1 MYKTIKEIWDYL
13 ENLNVSKLYISYKAK
28 KKFNSE
34 LNIKIENT
42 IVTCKQANDSKI
54 TWDSDLFKDDSFLI
68 YPIRK
73 EHISLNGKADGLLVY
88 DNANRKII
96 LKGKYQKKIIEDY
109 KITIDENDLKS

>member
-28 KKFNSE
+28 KKLNSE

-73 EHISLNGKADGLLVY
+73 EHISLNGKADGLLIY
-88 DNANRKII
+88 DNVNRKII

-109 KITIDENDLKS
+109 KITMDENDLKS